1 MEGNDRGQHTVKIVQ
16 GVSSNGF
23 NQFCGD
29 RNGEKARKE
38 EILQKRQLRR
48 LAEKWNYLLT
58 GKPYFLSSD
67 SDEVA
72 RIGLTMFSSF
82 LTVQILIRD
91 CQVIRE
97 TKENQITE
105 LKKICEQ
112 STESLNNDWE
122 KKVSY
127 IRW

>member
-1 MEGNDRGQHTVKIVQ
+1 MDSTRAVVAEMGKG
-16 GVSSNGF
+16 
-23 NQFCGD
+23 
-29 RNGEKARKE
+29 RNKRYF
-38 EILQKRQLRR
+38 RQLRI

-58 GKPYFLSSD
+58 GEPYFLSSD
-67 SDEVA
+67 SYEVA

-82 LTVQILIRD
+82 LTVQALIRD

-122 KKVSY
+122 KKVSV
-127 IRW
+127 IKL